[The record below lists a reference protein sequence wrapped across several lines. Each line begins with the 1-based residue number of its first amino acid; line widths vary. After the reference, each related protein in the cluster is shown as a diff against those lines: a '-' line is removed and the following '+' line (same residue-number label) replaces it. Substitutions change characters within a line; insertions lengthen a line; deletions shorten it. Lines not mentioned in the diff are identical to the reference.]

1 MSAQLGKIERGIK
14 IRRMAMR
21 ITMRRNGRKYMIVA
35 HTIGV
40 LQNATYSFTS
50 GSVL

>member
-1 MSAQLGKIERGIK
+1 
-14 IRRMAMR
+14 
-21 ITMRRNGRKYMIVA
+21 MRRNGRKYMIVA
-35 HTIGV
+35 HTMVV

>member
-1 MSAQLGKIERGIK
+1 
-14 IRRMAMR
+14 
-21 ITMRRNGRKYMIVA
+21 MRRNGRKYMIVA
-35 HTIGV
+35 HIMGV

>member
-1 MSAQLGKIERGIK
+1 
-14 IRRMAMR
+14 
-21 ITMRRNGRKYMIVA
+21 MRRNGRKYMIVA
-35 HTIGV
+35 HTMGG

>member
-1 MSAQLGKIERGIK
+1 MK
-14 IRRMAMR
+14 

-35 HTIGV
+35 HTTGV
-40 LQNATYSFTS
+40 PQNATYSFTS